1 MAKIIII
8 INDNLLLYQKKKEM
22 WKQIKIIVIT
32 LKMKWKITFYFL
44 FFLVYMRSFE
54 VVASEGEGE

>member
-44 FFLVYMRSFE
+44 FGLHEKFRGGWAL
-54 VVASEGEGE
+54 GCG

>member
-44 FFLVYMRSFE
+44 LFLVYMRNFK
-54 VVASEGEGE
+54 VVAREGEGE